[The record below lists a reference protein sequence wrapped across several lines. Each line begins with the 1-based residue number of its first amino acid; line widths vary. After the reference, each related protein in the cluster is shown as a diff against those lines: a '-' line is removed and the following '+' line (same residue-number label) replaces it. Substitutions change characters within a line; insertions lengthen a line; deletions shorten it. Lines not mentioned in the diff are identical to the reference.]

1 MQLLSRH
8 QLLTLEEPELCGLA
22 ACHGLDD
29 LDALSG
35 PQVLEAL
42 DAWLEDFR
50 AKRGLPPLTAK
61 RRAAQREAMATAPRR
76 GQR

>member
-8 QLLTLEEPELCGLA
+8 QLLTFDEETLRA
-22 ACHGLDD
+22 TADCHGLEG
-29 LDALSG
+29 LDELSG

-50 AKRGLPPLTAK
+50 A
-61 RRAAQREAMATAPRR
+61 MA
-76 GQR
+76 GEG

>member
-8 QLLTLEEPELCGLA
+8 QLLSLEEPELRGLA
-22 ACHGLDD
+22 ECHGLEG
-29 LDALSG
+29 LDELSG

-50 AKRGLPPLTAK
+50 ALAG
-61 RRAAQREAMATAPRR
+61 E
-76 GQR
+76 G